1 MDIYEPTIFFVKKSN
16 VQRDVLALA
25 QPRRSLPSFEGGE
38 GVRES
43 ISHCCYVYPDRPLFT
58 TYTRCQVVSKNCAE
72 GKKKKKDKLRIKT
85 NPATSRTREKE
96 NRISIGTE
104 CCISYLSEPLNRLYC
119 GMHGQRVCVS
129 EHSFEA
135 QTQNQFVIK

>member
-72 GKKKKKDKLRIKT
+72 GKKKKK
-85 NPATSRTREKE
+85 TSLEKKQIPQLPEREKK
-96 NRISIGTE
+96 RTE
-104 CCISYLSEPLNRLYC
+104 FP
-119 GMHGQRVCVS
+119 
-129 EHSFEA
+129 
-135 QTQNQFVIK
+135 